1 MRLLL
6 LALLTCC
13 HQSSGFLLGPPVSSR
28 PHKAIMLLKE
38 SSQEAVDAKMEDT
51 YASLVDRLMS
61 RYERQSAANELQN
74 NQLFVGKIDSSS
86 ADDTVYFFLSG

>member
-1 MRLLL
+1 
-6 LALLTCC
+6 
-13 HQSSGFLLGPPVSSR
+13 
-28 PHKAIMLLKE
+28 MLLKE

-74 NQLFVGKIDSSS
+74 NQLFVGKILPPQMIQSILFSLGS
-86 ADDTVYFFLSG
+86 R

>member
-1 MRLLL
+1 
-6 LALLTCC
+6 
-13 HQSSGFLLGPPVSSR
+13 
-28 PHKAIMLLKE
+28 MLLKE

-86 ADDTVYFFLSG
+86 ADDTVYFVLSG

>member
-1 MRLLL
+1 
-6 LALLTCC
+6 
-13 HQSSGFLLGPPVSSR
+13 
-28 PHKAIMLLKE
+28 MLLKE